1 MSKFTNPNMPTAT
14 ALKNNHSESVPKP
27 NKVLMSLQTL
37 SNELSLSDSQ
47 TVDFVKSA
55 WYPQTES
62 EINTLTITSNLQRVI
77 FDNISIS
84 TIKTLVDIKK
94 YIYKYTDIQ
103 IRIK

>member
-14 ALKNNHSESVPKP
+14 ALKNSHSENVPKP

-37 SNELSLSDSQ
+37 SNESLSDSQ
-47 TVDFVKSA
+47 TVDFVESA

-62 EINTLTITSNLQRVI
+62 KVNTLTITSNLQRVI

-84 TIKTLVDIKK
+84 TIKISVDIKK